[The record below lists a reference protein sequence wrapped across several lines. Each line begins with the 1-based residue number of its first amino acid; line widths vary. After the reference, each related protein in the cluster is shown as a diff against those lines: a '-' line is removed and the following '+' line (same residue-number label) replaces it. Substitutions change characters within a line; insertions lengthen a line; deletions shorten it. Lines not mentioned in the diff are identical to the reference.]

1 MSKKRERPLEAKELD
16 RLSHNHQGEV
26 WASRPT
32 SVLEQMMAEPPAS
45 SSTRTLTIEETADLK
60 EALANAFDA
69 LEDEDR
75 WIMERLLIEGLSL
88 RKTGNVIGVPKTTLA
103 RRRDRL
109 KQELAEHLI
118 VNENFQDYIS
128 SSFSSL

>member
-1 MSKKRERPLEAKELD
+1 
-16 RLSHNHQGEV
+16 
-26 WASRPT
+26 
-32 SVLEQMMAEPPAS
+32 MMAEPPAS

-118 VNENFQDYIS
+118 VNENVQDYIS